1 MLVFLFVSLLVNFK
15 VKSFVL
21 QGQHHV
27 SIRDGEMQIYN
38 LIEDIGQQNSW
49 RHNPNLVVI
58 SLDGGSDSYGSE
70 ISVENHV
77 GGIRITLKVGVI
89 VITVK
94 IVIIFNVVKVILKI
108 RPGIVIVVRKILV
121 LLSSFCGLIGA
132 VRLSCSKIGISY
144 LVWHRL
150 TGLLGSVRVVVC
162 FNSAIT
168 GVFSLVCSRNY
179 RNFFVVG
186 TDSDSETEVRWRG
199 ERMLRWI

>member
-1 MLVFLFVSLLVNFK
+1 M
-15 VKSFVL
+15 
-21 QGQHHV
+21 
-27 SIRDGEMQIYN
+27 
-38 LIEDIGQQNSW
+38 
-49 RHNPNLVVI
+49 I

-144 LVWHRL
+144 LV
-150 TGLLGSVRVVVC
+150 
-162 FNSAIT
+162 
-168 GVFSLVCSRNY
+168 
-179 RNFFVVG
+179 
-186 TDSDSETEVRWRG
+186 
-199 ERMLRWI
+199 